1 MEGIKK
7 TLHLFLL
14 LALPLHSSQ
23 LSGCPT
29 LPIEGLTCY
38 NDYSKVITCSW
49 NSTFASDHQDTECRI
64 DAKRVTPGVDYR
76 YGSSCKLEP
85 VDVSTPTLRKCSMV
99 FGKKDMF
106 MSFDELSI
114 NLTCHP
120 VEKSLDFLYWPICHI
135 KLDPPP
141 KLFIDNATFS
151 WSPQLI
157 KRRFRDYRCELQ
169 WKEADKS
176 WSDPSVKTIP
186 QSCKWTCSDL
196 KLCNCTTDMREPEQ
210 VMRGARY
217 QARVRVRSNDDAKY
231 LSTWSEW
238 SETTSWVSTFGR
250 AKPTAPPSDVVRC
263 VFGALG
269 SLAAVALLLVLFKT
283 DKSSWV
289 YMLKKRITVQ
299 IPKPQNSFLKDLNS
313 KSWSGPYFDIEI
325 MDSFLK
331 PVDIVSVE
339 VSSAV
344 DAVLPNSPEAA
355 LQEKMRVE
363 SSYESTSSSFSNPS
377 YSQLSPPLAHV
388 SLLTAG
394 NLKPCNADSPYGPVS
409 SQGEGRK
416 AEEDKDDESREEVRK
431 LLSEGNSNKEP
442 MPVISDYEKVEKPQ
456 MERFR
461 LQSLDSGVCSGEEV
475 SQESLEVDSINVSDE
490 DPEGKE
496 EETQGED
503 RKEVDF
509 QKLLKGIGGVFDKG
523 SIQVCSGYEQVQRP
537 QGDSPEL
544 NSLDSV
550 ISSGDEE
557 QASQEESLEDA
568 VQPAES
574 TSLLFSP
581 PLHSSALACALPS
594 FTPLPLNFSA
604 AALSPDLGPLPI
616 QMLGRMA
623 LLSTSGPVEPS
634 GDGYMPVRQEQN

>member
-1 MEGIKK
+1 M
-7 TLHLFLL
+7 
-14 LALPLHSSQ
+14 Q
-23 LSGCPT
+23 L
-29 LPIEGLTCY
+29 Y
-38 NDYSKVITCSW
+38 N
-49 NSTFASDHQDTECRI
+49 
-64 DAKRVTPGVDYR
+64 
-76 YGSSCKLEP
+76 
-85 VDVSTPTLRKCSMV
+85 
-99 FGKKDMF
+99 
-106 MSFDELSI
+106 
-114 NLTCHP
+114 
-120 VEKSLDFLYWPICHI
+120 
-135 KLDPPP
+135 
-141 KLFIDNATFS
+141 
-151 WSPQLI
+151 
-157 KRRFRDYRCELQ
+157 
-169 WKEADKS
+169 
-176 WSDPSVKTIP
+176 
-186 QSCKWTCSDL
+186 
-196 KLCNCTTDMREPEQ
+196 
-210 VMRGARY
+210 
-217 QARVRVRSNDDAKY
+217 
-231 LSTWSEW
+231 
-238 SETTSWVSTFGR
+238 
-250 AKPTAPPSDVVRC
+250 
-263 VFGALG
+263 
-269 SLAAVALLLVLFKT
+269 LLVFEFFLT
-283 DKSSWV
+283 LSPIISLTINPQDWSS
-289 YMLKKRITVQ
+289 
-299 IPKPQNSFLKDLNS
+299 
-313 KSWSGPYFDIEI
+313 PYFDIEI

-344 DAVLPNSPEAA
+344 DAILLNSPEVA

-416 AEEDKDDESREEVRK
+416 AEEDKDDEEESREEIRK
-431 LLSEGNSNKEP
+431 LLSEGNSIKEP
-442 MPVISDYEKVEKPQ
+442 MPVISDYEKVERPQ
-456 MERFR
+456 VERFR

-509 QKLLKGIGGVFDKG
+509 QKLLKGIGGVLDKG

-544 NSLDSV
+544 DSLDSV

-568 VQPAES
+568 VQPTES

-616 QMLGRMA
+616 QILGRMA
-623 LLSTSGPVEPS
+623 LMSTSMPVEPS
-634 GDGYMPVRQEQN
+634 GDGYMPVRHEQN

>member
-1 MEGIKK
+1 
-7 TLHLFLL
+7 
-14 LALPLHSSQ
+14 
-23 LSGCPT
+23 
-29 LPIEGLTCY
+29 
-38 NDYSKVITCSW
+38 
-49 NSTFASDHQDTECRI
+49 
-64 DAKRVTPGVDYR
+64 
-76 YGSSCKLEP
+76 
-85 VDVSTPTLRKCSMV
+85 
-99 FGKKDMF
+99 
-106 MSFDELSI
+106 
-114 NLTCHP
+114 
-120 VEKSLDFLYWPICHI
+120 
-135 KLDPPP
+135 
-141 KLFIDNATFS
+141 
-151 WSPQLI
+151 
-157 KRRFRDYRCELQ
+157 
-169 WKEADKS
+169 
-176 WSDPSVKTIP
+176 
-186 QSCKWTCSDL
+186 
-196 KLCNCTTDMREPEQ
+196 
-210 VMRGARY
+210 
-217 QARVRVRSNDDAKY
+217 
-231 LSTWSEW
+231 
-238 SETTSWVSTFGR
+238 
-250 AKPTAPPSDVVRC
+250 
-263 VFGALG
+263 
-269 SLAAVALLLVLFKT
+269 
-283 DKSSWV
+283 
-289 YMLKKRITVQ
+289 
-299 IPKPQNSFLKDLNS
+299 
-313 KSWSGPYFDIEI
+313 

-537 QGDSPEL
+537 QGDTPEL